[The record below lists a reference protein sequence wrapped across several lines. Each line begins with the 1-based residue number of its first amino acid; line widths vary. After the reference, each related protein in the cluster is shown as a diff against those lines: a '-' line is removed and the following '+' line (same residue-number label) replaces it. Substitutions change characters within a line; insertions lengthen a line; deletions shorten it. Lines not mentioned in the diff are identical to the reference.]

1 MVLRALLLLLLGT
14 ATAFAQPIAA
24 PDCTADVTVHDTLAL
39 DVVYRCRSTQA
50 LSFESTGERSTPY
63 RRGPAASRIEPVNG
77 LVEMRYGFDL
87 SGFAR
92 AINSSSEGIQ
102 RGTGILA
109 PLGAWLLEPR
119 GYQTPPVID
128 IRVTT
133 PQGMIFSSGLP
144 RAGDA
149 WRLAGAT
156 VRFAGYTAIGKV
168 ELHELPVPAVG
179 SLRAGQPSGGPAK
192 KPGVLRLA
200 MLDGFAE
207 AARPMIVDWVKRT
220 AEAEANY
227 WHGFTAEQM
236 LVGLVPVPRAG
247 VGFGRTQPGGGVTI
261 MIEVGN
267 SIDQRRLFNDW
278 VLVHELIHSGMPFIR
293 GRANWFMEGSAT
305 YIEPIIRAR
314 AGWKSEEEV
323 WKEWVEHMPQ
333 GEAVFVR
340 GLAESGG
347 RENYWSG
354 AIFMLLAD
362 LAIRR
367 DSNGQKGLEDC
378 LAGALWAGM
387 GGADRVPIDAY
398 AQACD
403 AATGTRAMG
412 ALIDR
417 HYHNAQA
424 VDLAKLW
431 KELGVALVGNRIAL
445 DDTAPQARWR
455 RMIVMGSPSQPP
467 RHVKL
472 PWES

>member
-1 MVLRALLLLLLGT
+1 MLLRALLLVLLGT
-14 ATAFAQPIAA
+14 AGAFAQAA
-24 PDCTADVTVHDTLAL
+24 AVPDCTADVTVHETLAL
-39 DVVYRCRSTQA
+39 DIVYRCRATQA
-50 LSFESTGERSTPY
+50 LSFEPAGERST
-63 RRGPAASRIEPVNG
+63 RFVRGQSGRVEPVNG

-92 AINSSSEGIQ
+92 AINSSSEGVQ
-102 RGTGILA
+102 RGNGVLA

-128 IRVTT
+128 IRVAT
-133 PQGMIFSSGLP
+133 PAGMVFTSGLP

-156 VRFAGYTAIGKV
+156 LRFAGYTAIGRL
-168 ELHELPVPAVG
+168 ELHELPVPAIG
-179 SLRAGQPSGGPAK
+179 GLRAGAAPA

-200 MLDGFAE
+200 MLEGFAE
-207 AARPMIVDWVKRT
+207 ATRPAIVDWVKRT

-227 WHGFTAEQM
+227 WHGFTAQQM
-236 LVGLVPVPRAG
+236 MVALVPTPRAG

-261 MIEVGN
+261 MIEVG
-267 SIDQRRLFNDW
+267 SGIDQHRLFDDW

-314 AGWKSEEEV
+314 AGWQTEEEV
-323 WKEWVEHMPQ
+323 WKEWIEHMPA
-333 GEAVFVR
+333 GEGVFAR
-340 GLAESGG
+340 GLADSGG
-347 RENYWSG
+347 RENYWGG

-378 LAGALWAGM
+378 LAGALWRGM

-398 AQACD
+398 VQACD
-403 AATGTRAMG
+403 AATGTKAMSG
-412 ALIDR
+412 LIER

-424 VDLAKLW
+424 IDLAKLW
-431 KELGVALVGNRIAL
+431 KELGVALVGGRVAL
-445 DDTAPQARWR
+445 DDSAPQARWR
-455 RMIVMGSPSQPP
+455 KMIVMGPPGQPP
-467 RHVKL
+467 RPVKL
-472 PWES
+472 PWQS